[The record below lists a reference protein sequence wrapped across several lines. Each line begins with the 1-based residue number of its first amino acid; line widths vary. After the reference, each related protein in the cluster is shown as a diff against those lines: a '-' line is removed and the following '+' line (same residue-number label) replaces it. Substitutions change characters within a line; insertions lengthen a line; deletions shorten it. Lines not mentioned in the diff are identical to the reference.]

1 MKDKVLCVRVNK
13 QTYDDTKEILEPLG
27 ISISVGVNMFLKKV
41 CLKKSLPFELTYD
54 DYNNQTKDVIKKCY
68 QVAEDEIEYNSVD
81 EMIEDSKNW
90 K

>member
-13 QTYDDTKEILEPLG
+13 NTYDDAKEILEPLG
-27 ISISVGVNMFLKKV
+27 ISISVGVNVFLKKV
-41 CLKKSLPFELTYD
+41 CLKKGLPFELTYD
-54 DYNNQTKDVIKKCY
+54 DYNDQTQNAISGSY
-68 QVAEDEIEYNSVD
+68 QVAEDEIEYNSVE